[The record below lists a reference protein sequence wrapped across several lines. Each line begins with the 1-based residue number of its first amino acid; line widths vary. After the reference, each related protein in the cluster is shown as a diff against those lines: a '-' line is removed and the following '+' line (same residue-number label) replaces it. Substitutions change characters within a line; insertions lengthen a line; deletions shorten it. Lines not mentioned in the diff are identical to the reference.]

1 MSMQSRNKKKPT
13 KKQAMAKIVN
23 DYEQSL
29 KKDFIKNIMIGFETA
44 SQMYLEKIN
53 ENCTMEELKNFI
65 ENNLKNKEVIEKV
78 ARGEKNVETDQ
89 Q

>member
-1 MSMQSRNKKKPT
+1 
-13 KKQAMAKIVN
+13 
-23 DYEQSL
+23 
-29 KKDFIKNIMIGFETA
+29 MIGFETA
-44 SQMYLEKIN
+44 SQMYLDKIN